1 MIIDAHQHPNWH
13 DHNVDAI
20 VANMDEFG
28 IARSWLLTWE
38 LAVGEAPASTQRSL
52 DPRRSGI
59 MLEDVLEAC
68 RSHPDR
74 FVAGYAPDPRLPDS
88 MARLEAAVAMHGVR
102 VCGEW
107 KFRVLL
113 DNPMCVEMFRLCGR
127 LGIPTLI
134 HIDVPYLPPC
144 DPKSY
149 CEWWYGGTLDN
160 FERALA
166 QCPETTFIAHGP
178 GWWRSISGDADERAE
193 AYPDGPVRPGGRAID
208 LMRRFQNLYAD
219 LSAGSGRG
227 ALARDTGFAREFLE
241 EFQDRILFGRDQ
253 FDDSLMQLLRS
264 LDIPHPIMDK
274 ILAGN
279 ALRLVPDVLPA

>member
-38 LAVGEAPASTQRSL
+38 LAAGEAPASTQRFL

-59 MLEDVLEAC
+59 MFEDVLEAC
-68 RSHPDR
+68 RNHPDR

-144 DPKSY
+144 NPKSY

-166 QCPETTFIAHGP
+166 QCPETIFIAHGP
-178 GWWRSISGDADERAE
+178 GWWRYISGDADERAE

-227 ALARDTGFAREFLE
+227 ALARDTGFAREFLD
-241 EFQDRILFGRDQ
+241 EFQDRVLFGRDQ
-253 FDDSLMQLLRS
+253 FDDGLMQLLRS
-264 LDIPHPIMDK
+264 LDMPHPIMDK

-279 ALRLVPDVLPA
+279 ALRLVPDVPHA